1 MRLRLLG
8 LLGLSALLGA
18 CNVAMSDMPLFADAQ
33 RSSTLLLE
41 DGIWTLDKPDCAA
54 DLAKPRKDWPAC
66 VDWMIVGGNKA
77 LLGSDSKPGDGPEDI
92 LIVDGKP
99 PLLQAK
105 VTTSGSPPT
114 WGYLVFHPQVVS
126 KAGTITAVEVWAVAC
141 GTQEPG
147 GGASPKI
154 HPYPGFNEE
163 CRTTSVDAL
172 RAAASK
178 ARAADTETVTWRW
191 VRAEKP

>member
-1 MRLRLLG
+1 MRLRLFALFAM
-8 LLGLSALLGA
+8 SALLGA
-18 CNVAMSDMPLFADAQ
+18 CNVAMSDKPLFGEPQ
-33 RSSTLLLE
+33 RSSALRLE
-41 DGIWTLDKPDCAA
+41 DGIWTLDKPECVA

-66 VDWMIVGGNKA
+66 IDWVIVNGNKA

-114 WGYLVFHPQVVS
+114 WGYLVFHPQATS
-126 KAGTITAVEVWAVAC
+126 KTGRVTAVEVWAVAC
-141 GTQEPG
+141 GIQEPG
-147 GGASPKI
+147 TAASPKI

-178 ARAADTETVTWRW
+178 ERPADTEIVTWRW
-191 VRAEKP
+191 VRAETP

>member
-1 MRLRLLG
+1 
-8 LLGLSALLGA
+8 
-18 CNVAMSDMPLFADAQ
+18 MSDKPLFGETQ
-33 RSSTLLLE
+33 RSPTLILE

-66 VDWMIVGGNKA
+66 VDWVIVGGNKA

-105 VTTSGSPPT
+105 VTTSGSPPA
-114 WGYLVFHPQVVS
+114 WGYLVFHPQGAA
-126 KAGTITAVEVWAVAC
+126 KTGRITAVEVWAVAC

-147 GGASPKI
+147 SAASPEI
-154 HPYPGFNEE
+154 HPYPGFSEE
-163 CRTTSVDAL
+163 CRTTSIDAL

-178 ARAADTETVTWRW
+178 ERAADTETVTWRW
-191 VRAEKP
+191 LRAERPSRRSLPA